1 MYTLMK
7 STIVKHKGWLVTL
20 CLGVVL
26 CTLMNYHKVRQIST
40 NYLHD
45 LINRR
50 EIANVTIVKNRL
62 SIREQ
67 YTAEITLTSVALK
80 RYSQLGVTFSTS
92 EMGPHLVVFA
102 GSSMDEVNQWERN
115 LKDGNRNTF
124 FVEKSY

>member
-1 MYTLMK
+1 
-7 STIVKHKGWLVTL
+7 
-20 CLGVVL
+20 
-26 CTLMNYHKVRQIST
+26 MNYHKVRQIST